1 MKKKLETVQIWSK
14 KGLSDLSG
22 ETYFA
27 RRRAL
32 LNGISMINRLQFFK
46 PEDEVAA
53 LQLIEILEQISRL
66 KETLLA
72 ACRAAE
78 TLSSADSKIAAEKVF
93 ILETIDSAEKALQK
107 VKENLQE
114 AAEQK
119 TILSDKLDRWL
130 QQQKRFKEV
139 KPWLKFPVEA
149 LEEERLILGP
159 LFSLYTHLKS
169 SIRTNVTL
177 PDGTVKKSTPS
188 VANFAV
194 KNTSDPELRTLFFN
208 ALSACFA
215 TNSSMFC
222 DILNAV
228 AGAHLLR
235 ASRLGMSTLDYR
247 RPG

>member
-78 TLSSADSKIAAEKVF
+78 TLSSPTAK
-93 ILETIDSAEKALQK
+93 LLQ
-107 VKENLQE
+107 
-114 AAEQK
+114 
-119 TILSDKLDRWL
+119 R
-130 QQQKRFKEV
+130 
-139 KPWLKFPVEA
+139 
-149 LEEERLILGP
+149 
-159 LFSLYTHLKS
+159 KS
-169 SIRTNVTL
+169 SFLKR
-177 PDGTVKKSTPS
+177 
-188 VANFAV
+188 
-194 KNTSDPELRTLFFN
+194 
-208 ALSACFA
+208 
-215 TNSSMFC
+215 
-222 DILNAV
+222 
-228 AGAHLLR
+228 
-235 ASRLGMSTLDYR
+235 
-247 RPG
+247 

>member
-93 ILETIDSAEKALQK
+93 ILETIDSSEKALQK

-114 AAEQK
+114 AAFRISSTAGCSSK
-119 TILSDKLDRWL
+119 SALKRLS
-130 QQQKRFKEV
+130 
-139 KPWLKFPVEA
+139 
-149 LEEERLILGP
+149 LG
-159 LFSLYTHLKS
+159 
-169 SIRTNVTL
+169 
-177 PDGTVKKSTPS
+177 
-188 VANFAV
+188 
-194 KNTSDPELRTLFFN
+194 
-208 ALSACFA
+208 
-215 TNSSMFC
+215 
-222 DILNAV
+222 
-228 AGAHLLR
+228 
-235 ASRLGMSTLDYR
+235 
-247 RPG
+247 

>member
-149 LEEERLILGP
+149 
-159 LFSLYTHLKS
+159 
-169 SIRTNVTL
+169 
-177 PDGTVKKSTPS
+177 
-188 VANFAV
+188 
-194 KNTSDPELRTLFFN
+194 
-208 ALSACFA
+208 
-215 TNSSMFC
+215 
-222 DILNAV
+222 
-228 AGAHLLR
+228 
-235 ASRLGMSTLDYR
+235 
-247 RPG
+247 

>member
-78 TLSSADSKIAAEKVF
+78 NFV
-93 ILETIDSAEKALQK
+93 LQ
-107 VKENLQE
+107 
-114 AAEQK
+114 
-119 TILSDKLDRWL
+119 
-130 QQQKRFKEV
+130 RFV
-139 KPWLKFPVEA
+139 CL
-149 LEEERLILGP
+149 
-159 LFSLYTHLKS
+159 
-169 SIRTNVTL
+169 
-177 PDGTVKKSTPS
+177 
-188 VANFAV
+188 
-194 KNTSDPELRTLFFN
+194 
-208 ALSACFA
+208 
-215 TNSSMFC
+215 FC
-222 DILNAV
+222 DKFFHV
-228 AGAHLLR
+228 LR
-235 ASRLGMSTLDYR
+235 Y
-247 RPG
+247 P

>member
-93 ILETIDSAEKALQK
+93 ILETIDSSSESKG
-107 VKENLQE
+107 
-114 AAEQK
+114 
-119 TILSDKLDRWL
+119 
-130 QQQKRFKEV
+130 
-139 KPWLKFPVEA
+139 KPT
-149 LEEERLILGP
+149 R
-159 LFSLYTHLKS
+159 S
-169 SIRTNVTL
+169 
-177 PDGTVKKSTPS
+177 
-188 VANFAV
+188 
-194 KNTSDPELRTLFFN
+194 
-208 ALSACFA
+208 C
-215 TNSSMFC
+215 
-222 DILNAV
+222 
-228 AGAHLLR
+228 
-235 ASRLGMSTLDYR
+235 
-247 RPG
+247 

>member
-1 MKKKLETVQIWSK
+1 MKKKIETVQIWSA

-27 RRRAL
+27 RKRAL

-93 ILETIDSAEKALQK
+93 ILETIGAAEKPIRK
-107 VKENLQE
+107 VKENLRE

-119 TILSDKLDRWL
+119 MICSEKLDQWL
-130 QQQKRFKEV
+130 LQENRLKEI
-139 KPWLKFPVEA
+139 KPWLKFSGTA
-149 LEEERLILGP
+149 LEEERLILEP

-169 SIRTNVTL
+169 SIRTTVTL
-177 PDGTVKKSTPS
+177 PDGTVRKSTPS

-194 KNTSDPELRTLFFN
+194 KNTSNPGAEDAVFQCFICLFCYEFFRF
-208 ALSACFA
+208 L
-215 TNSSMFC
+215 
-222 DILNAV
+222 
-228 AGAHLLR
+228 
-235 ASRLGMSTLDYR
+235 
-247 RPG
+247 

>member
-93 ILETIDSAEKALQK
+93 ILETIDSSEKALQK
-107 VKENLQE
+107 VKENLLRRRTVDSRTVVFVVY
-114 AAEQK
+114 ASQK
-119 TILSDKLDRWL
+119 QYSN
-130 QQQKRFKEV
+130 
-139 KPWLKFPVEA
+139 
-149 LEEERLILGP
+149 ERDTAG
-159 LFSLYTHLKS
+159 
-169 SIRTNVTL
+169 RNR
-177 PDGTVKKSTPS
+177 KKIY
-188 VANFAV
+188 AV
-194 KNTSDPELRTLFFN
+194 
-208 ALSACFA
+208 C
-215 TNSSMFC
+215 C
-222 DILNAV
+222 
-228 AGAHLLR
+228 
-235 ASRLGMSTLDYR
+235 
-247 RPG
+247 